1 VAHLIWERLGDP
13 DNVIEPFCG
22 SCAFLLARPHPPR
35 IETVNDADHMIANF
49 WRATQFAP
57 EEVVEWC
64 DWPVNEVDLHSVHR
78 WLVLG
83 EEAEAFRLRMRA
95 DPDYFDAKRAGR
107 WLFGICAWIGSGWCD
122 VGQLER
128 NQNATPALQGSGGH
142 GQGVHRTR
150 GDADPASKVR
160 IAGHNRGS
168 CGKGVH
174 AQGEL
179 HEKRPCLGQPQRKE
193 HGGSGTLGR
202 GVHAEAPILSQQ
214 RPQLDGNANGK
225 VSNGGVPCTPV
236 LSQKR
241 PFIAGGDS
249 HYDMGVHAG
258 NPSDLGTC
266 EQRREWLLAWF
277 CRLRDRLRN
286 VRVCCGDWER
296 VCSSESVLTRL
307 GSTAVYFDP
316 PYGKGAKRKKGL
328 YSQDSETVAAD
339 VRRWCLEHGDNRDLR
354 IVLSGYAEEGHE
366 ELERHGW
373 TVVHWTSSGGY
384 GNSTEQG
391 RKNRKKERLWCSP
404 HCIVQRTLFDGLPAE
419 EAEA

>member
-35 IETVNDADHMIANF
+35 IETVNDADHMVANF

-57 EEVVEWC
+57 EQVVEWC
-64 DWPVNEVDLHSVHR
+64 DWPVNECDLHSIHR

-83 EEAEAFRLRMRA
+83 EEAEAFRERMRA

-107 WLFGICAWIGSGWCD
+107 WCWGLCAWIGSGWC
-122 VGQLER
+122 
-128 NQNATPALQGSGGH
+128 ATSSTAQWQQMPLLTNRADGG
-142 GQGVHRTR
+142 GVHAS
-150 GDADPASKVR
+150 ADPASKVR
-160 IAGHNRGS
+160 IAGHNKGS

-179 HEKRPCLGQPQRKE
+179 HEKRPCLGQPQGKE

-202 GVHAEAPILSQQ
+202 GVHAEAP
-214 RPQLDGNANGK
+214 
-225 VSNGGVPCTPV
+225 V

-241 PFIAGGDS
+241 PAISGKQKDNEGP
-249 HYDMGVHAG
+249 YYGQGVHAK
-258 NPSDLGTC
+258 GTTEFNVEQGIC

-277 CRLRDRLRN
+277 CRLRDRLRS
-286 VRVCCGDWER
+286 VRVCCGDWRR

-307 GSTAVYFDP
+307 GSTAVYLDP
-316 PYGKGAKRKKGL
+316 PYGKGAKRTKGL

-354 IVLSGYAEEGHE
+354 IVLSGYADEGHE

-373 TVVHWTSSGGY
+373 TVIHWTSSGGY
-384 GNSTEQG
+384 GNSTDQG
-391 RKNRKKERLWCSP
+391 QKNRKKERLWCSP
-404 HCIVQRTLFDGLPAE
+404 HCVVQRTLFDTLE
-419 EAEA
+419 VVQ

>member
-1 VAHLIWERLGDP
+1 MAHLIWERLGDC
-13 DNVIEPFCG
+13 DNFVEPFCG
-22 SCAFLLARPHPPR
+22 SCAVLLARPHPPR
-35 IETVNDADHMIANF
+35 IETLNDADHMIANF

-57 EEVVEWC
+57 EQVVEWC
-64 DWPVNEVDLHSVHR
+64 DWPVNEVDLHSIHR

-83 EEAEAFRLRMRA
+83 EEAEAFRERMRA

-107 WLFGICAWIGSGWCD
+107 WVWGSCAWIGSGWCD

-128 NQNATPALQGSGGH
+128 NQNATPALQGSGGK
-142 GQGVHRTR
+142 GQGVHRTS
-150 GDADPASKVR
+150 GDGDPASKVR
-160 IAGHNRGS
+160 IAGHNKGS

-179 HEKRPCLGQPQRKE
+179 PEK
-193 HGGSGTLGR
+193 
-202 GVHAEAPILSQQ
+202 

-236 LSQKR
+236 LWQQK
-241 PFIAGGDS
+241 PFIGGGDS
-249 HYDMGVHAG
+249 QYGMGIHAG
-258 NPSDLGTC
+258 ATADLGTC
-266 EQRREWLLAWF
+266 EQRREWLLTWF

-286 VRVCCGDWER
+286 VRVCCGDWRR

-307 GSTAVYFDP
+307 GSTAVYLDP
-316 PYGKGAKRKKGL
+316 PYGKEAKRKKGL
-328 YSQDSETVAAD
+328 YSQDSETVAED

-373 TVVHWTSSGGY
+373 TVIHWTSSGGY

-404 HCIVQRTLFDGLPAE
+404 HCVVQRTLFDDLPAE